1 MNYLLTKVRPIAK
14 FQNRIVITLIFI
26 FVGFATLNAQ
36 TKKWVFNANKMGSPF
51 TMTIIEEDS
60 AKVALFN
67 QQCIALVDSLVHII
81 SDYDST
87 SELSVVNKHAG
98 VKPMPISPFLEH
110 ILIIGKDASKQ
121 TKGAYTIAIGPLSL
135 LWRNARKSKIFPEKE
150 AVLEAKKFIS
160 ADDIILDSLYHTAYL
175 KYKGMR
181 IDLGSL
187 GKGYV
192 AQYIVNYLKQNG
204 LDNCLVNAGGKIV
217 TSKPKNDSTTWTV
230 GINVPRSF
238 KDILPKTLKFRNKAV
253 ATSGDL
259 FQFFEK
265 EGIRYSH
272 IINPETGYGITTP
285 KNVTAIASDGL
296 IADWL
301 STACSILSIK
311 DAKKL
316 ALKNHAELLI
326 SILKDNKVE
335 IYKTKGFDNYFN
347 E

>member
-1 MNYLLTKVRPIAK
+1 MMHFIK
-14 FQNRIVITLIFI
+14 FKNRIGLSICLIFI
-26 FVGFATLNAQ
+26 GLATLNAQ
-36 TKKWVFNANKMGSPF
+36 TKKWVYDTNKMGSPF
-51 TMTIIEEDS
+51 GITIIDDDS

-67 QQCIALVDSLVHII
+67 QKCISIVDSLVHLI

-87 SELSVVNKHAG
+87 SELSLINKHAG
-98 VKPMPISPFLEH
+98 IKPMPISPFLEH
-110 ILIIGKDASKQ
+110 ILKIGKEASRQ

-135 LWRNARKSKIFPEKE
+135 LWRNARKSKIFPEKK
-150 AVLEAKKFIS
+150 AVMEAKKFIS
-160 ADDIILDSLYHTAYL
+160 ADDISLDSLFHTVYL
-175 KYKGMR
+175 KHKGMR

-192 AQYIVNYLKQNG
+192 AQYIVNYLKENG

-217 TSKPKNDSTTWTV
+217 TSKPKNDLTIWTV

-272 IINPETGYGITTP
+272 IINPVTGYGITSP

-316 ALKNHAELLI
+316 ALKNHAEVLI

>member
-1 MNYLLTKVRPIAK
+1 MLKYNPLNYLLTKVRPIAK

-150 AVLEAKKFIS
+150 AVLEAKS
-160 ADDIILDSLYHTAYL
+160 SLAP
-175 KYKGMR
+175 M
-181 IDLGSL
+181 
-187 GKGYV
+187 
-192 AQYIVNYLKQNG
+192 
-204 LDNCLVNAGGKIV
+204 
-217 TSKPKNDSTTWTV
+217 
-230 GINVPRSF
+230 
-238 KDILPKTLKFRNKAV
+238 
-253 ATSGDL
+253 
-259 FQFFEK
+259 
-265 EGIRYSH
+265 
-272 IINPETGYGITTP
+272 
-285 KNVTAIASDGL
+285 
-296 IADWL
+296 
-301 STACSILSIK
+301 ILS
-311 DAKKL
+311 
-316 ALKNHAELLI
+316 
-326 SILKDNKVE
+326 
-335 IYKTKGFDNYFN
+335 
-347 E
+347 